1 MFSVEIIKR
10 ANERKG
16 QNVLNKRVI
25 KQLKNRWINVKRSE
39 LPHQMESQ
47 MSFLSDGLGVKITFE
62 GVLND
67 RFGVLL
73 RMDYLHCFIVYL
85 DRTVSVPRSLEVS
98 YHLLSFVHIQV
109 RYDLSHH
116 DMKSAIISLVLFT
129 FMSGTTSHTTIGSHR
144 GMHRDQLVFPEGEKV
159 KHCDQQT

>member
-16 QNVLNKRVI
+16 RNVLNKRVI
-25 KQLKNRWINVKRSE
+25 KQLQNGWINVKRSE

-73 RMDYLHCFIVYL
+73 RMDYFHCFIVYL

-116 DMKSAIISLVLFT
+116 DRKSAIISLVLST
-129 FMSGTTSHTTIGSHR
+129 FMSGTTCHTMI
-144 GMHRDQLVFPEGEKV
+144 
-159 KHCDQQT
+159 

>member
-16 QNVLNKRVI
+16 RNVLNKRVI
-25 KQLKNRWINVKRSE
+25 KQLQNGWINVKRSE

-73 RMDYLHCFIVYL
+73 RMDYFHCFIVYL
-85 DRTVSVPRSLEVS
+85 DRTVSVPLSLEVS

-116 DMKSAIISLVLFT
+116 YRKSAIISLVLST
-129 FMSGTTSHTTIGSHR
+129 FMSGTTCHTMI
-144 GMHRDQLVFPEGEKV
+144 
-159 KHCDQQT
+159 

>member
-16 QNVLNKRVI
+16 RNVLNKRVI
-25 KQLKNRWINVKRSE
+25 KQLQNGWINVKRSE

-73 RMDYLHCFIVYL
+73 RMDYFHCFIVYL
-85 DRTVSVPRSLEVS
+85 DRTVSVPRSLEIS
-98 YHLLSFVHIQV
+98 YHVFLFVHIQV
-109 RYDLSHH
+109 KVLLVAPFCEVIDVAPSLSCVSFG
-116 DMKSAIISLVLFT
+116 K
-129 FMSGTTSHTTIGSHR
+129 
-144 GMHRDQLVFPEGEKV
+144 K
-159 KHCDQQT
+159 